1 MAWEKAVDEREQ
13 TRAKV
18 VRVFMEGIP
27 RLLLLESLN
36 RRVGQGRDA
45 RAQVLSI
52 EALAGIHNSWRTN
65 PTDRRKV
72 TLLELNW
79 H

>member
-27 RLLLLESLN
+27 KWLLLAPVN
-36 RRVGQGRDA
+36 RRVGQGGDA
-45 RAQVLSI
+45 RAQVLGI
-52 EALAGIHNSWRTN
+52 NALAGIHNSWRIK
-65 PTDRRKV
+65 PTDKRKV
-72 TLLELNW
+72 TLLKLDW
-79 H
+79 R